1 MTLYGLYY
9 KRSKTMK
16 ELKILLIEDDTI
28 EVMKLNRAIKKL
40 EMSHQLI
47 EARNGEEALKI
58 LKEDKNLP
66 DIIFLDL
73 NMPKINGIEFLRIL
87 KTDEVLRFLPTI
99 ILTTSNNQK
108 DMLECYQVG
117 IAGYILKPLKYDDYV
132 YKIGKTLDYWSENE
146 LIKII

>member
-1 MTLYGLYY
+1 
-9 KRSKTMK
+9 MK